1 MRITSILENQKI
13 EKRIAITPEIA
24 KKYISLGFEVSL
36 SENYGNHLGIK
47 DEEYKE
53 LGVSISKDEK
63 EIISSADIIVQLGL
77 LDDDKSSLFKEN
89 QSFIGVL
96 NPYENK
102 DKINDLVKKNINTFS
117 LELLPRITRAQ
128 SMDILSS
135 QANLAGYKAVVESFA
150 HFEKAIPMMMTAAG
164 TIPAA
169 KVLVVGAGVAGLQA
183 IATAKRMGAIVFA
196 TDVRLASKEQV
207 ESLGGKFLTVEGAEN
222 LETEGGYAKEAS
234 DDFKK
239 KQEELL
245 SETLKKIDIVVCT
258 ALIPGKKAPIIIKE
272 DMINNMKA
280 GSIIYDLAAIQGGNT
295 AHTKVD
301 EIVDK
306 NGVKIMGESN
316 ILNKLPTSAS
326 NLYAKNVFNF
336 VSNLYDKENIT
347 LFKSLL
353 RQELNAAGL
362 IINATLNLSLSH
374 TEANII
380 QETMIRFK
388 IAIDKLSEHI
398 QIKDPQKSIKRRS
411 HETYILSKT
420 MRIRLAKK
428 SDIWLLYNWVNKI
441 DSIENKLITN
451 KKIPKTD
458 HKIWYE
464 NSLKN
469 KNRYIWIIENQHI
482 AIGQLRFDINEDK
495 KLCFIDIYIDKEHRK
510 NNFGQNAYKSSY

>member
-1 MRITSILENQKI
+1 MKIASILENQNI

-24 KKYISLGFEVSL
+24 KKYISLGFEISL
-36 SENYGNHLGIK
+36 SENYGSHLGIK
-47 DEEYKE
+47 DEEYKK

-63 EIISSADIIVQLGL
+63 EIITSGDIIVQLGL
-77 LDDDKSSLFKEN
+77 LDNDKSSLLKEN
-89 QSFIGVL
+89 QTFIGVL

-150 HFEKAIPMMMTAAG
+150 NFEKAIPMMMTAAG

-196 TDVRLASKEQV
+196 TDVRMASKEQV
-207 ESLGGKFLTVEGAEN
+207 ESLGGKFLTVEGSEN

-245 SETLKKIDIVVCT
+245 SETLKKIDIVICT
-258 ALIPGKKAPIIIKE
+258 ALIPGRKAPIIIKE

-306 NGVKIMGESN
+306 NGVKIMGETN
-316 ILNKLPTSAS
+316 ILNKLPISAS
-326 NLYAKNVFNF
+326 NLFAKNVFNF
-336 VSNLYDKENIT
+336 ISNLYDKEN
-347 LFKSLL
+347 
-353 RQELNAAGL
+353 
-362 IINATLNLSLSH
+362 
-374 TEANII
+374 
-380 QETMIRFK
+380 
-388 IAIDKLSEHI
+388 
-398 QIKDPQKSIKRRS
+398 
-411 HETYILSKT
+411 
-420 MRIRLAKK
+420 
-428 SDIWLLYNWVNKI
+428 NKI
-441 DSIENKLITN
+441 NINLEDE
-451 KKIPKTD
+451 
-458 HKIWYE
+458 
-464 NSLKN
+464 
-469 KNRYIWIIENQHI
+469 IIEKTLI
-482 AIGQLRFDINEDK
+482 K
-495 KLCFIDIYIDKEHRK
+495 
-510 NNFGQNAYKSSY
+510 